1 MKANLYKKW
10 ENKYCKCDISHFK
23 IVDNKIYHKEV
34 WFNTFHFEEEL
45 IDFNNFTE
53 QEKLNFLNGSWNFYM
68 AIQD

>member
-1 MKANLYKKW
+1 MKADLYKKW
-10 ENKYCKCDISHFK
+10 KDKYCKCDISHFK
-23 IVDNKIYHKEV
+23 IIGNRIYHKGV

-45 IDFNNFTE
+45 KDFNNFTE